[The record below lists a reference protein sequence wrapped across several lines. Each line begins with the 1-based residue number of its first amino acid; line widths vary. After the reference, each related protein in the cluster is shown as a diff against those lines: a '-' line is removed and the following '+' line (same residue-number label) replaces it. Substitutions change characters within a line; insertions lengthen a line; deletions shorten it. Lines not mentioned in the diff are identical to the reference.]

1 MKYVFSTLAGTFLI
15 LTGCTS
21 VDVRPIPASAK
32 LEKICIEFNSEVNV
46 EDFVP
51 VVQEDFFSHGISSVV
66 YHSERP
72 KGCQFTMTYSVDRWW
87 DLKPYM
93 VDAQM
98 TVNKDDA
105 YIGSAHYHL
114 AGHGGLS
121 LMKWEG
127 THSKIDPL
135 LDDML
140 RNYPKVEM
148 GKGEKTAARQ

>member
-1 MKYVFSTLAGTFLI
+1 VTRCHVKPAERPHK
-15 LTGCTS
+15 
-21 VDVRPIPASAK
+21 DVRAGLTS
-32 LEKICIEFNSEVNV
+32 
-46 EDFVP
+46 
-51 VVQEDFFSHGISSVV
+51 QGRRRTSVV
-66 YHSERP
+66 YHSDRP
-72 KGCQFTMTYSVDRWW
+72 KGCEFTMTNAVERWW
-87 DLKPYM
+87 DFKPYM

-121 LMKWEG
+121 LAKWEG

-135 LDDML
+135 LDELL

-148 GKGEKTAARQ
+148 GKAEKTAARQ

>member
-1 MKYVFSTLAGTFLI
+1 MKCFSTLAGIFLI

-32 LEKICIEFNSEVNV
+32 LEKICIEFNSDVNV
-46 EDFVP
+46 DDFVP

-66 YHSERP
+66 YHSARP
-72 KGCQFTMTYSVDRWW
+72 QGCQFTMVYTVDRWW
-87 DLKPYM
+87 DLKPYL
-93 VDAQM
+93 VDARM

-114 AGHGGLS
+114 AGHGGFS

-127 THSKIDPL
+127 THSKIDPV
-135 LDDML
+135 LDELL
-140 RNYPKVEM
+140 RNYPKVHM
-148 GKGEKTAARQ
+148 GKAEKVAGN